1 MIQEPGMRIWDSLLS
16 EQDHAVIEQAGYSN
30 RGALNW
36 ESREVGKRPVCLI
49 IDMQNLSVG
58 RNVPILEAIK
68 EYPTAMGETAWHSIG
83 QMMPFLA
90 EVRRAQVPI
99 VYTRVMPRHYSHD
112 DRAVQIIEPLAPQ
125 PGDEVIDKP
134 YASAFF
140 STRLQEHL
148 MRYRADTLVI
158 IGNSTSGC
166 VRATAVDARQ
176 YGYAAIIAEE
186 CVFDRIEASHK
197 IALLD
202 LWMKYAQVLPVA
214 EVVAYL
220 KNLTNSE
227 SN

>member
-1 MIQEPGMRIWDSLLS
+1 MRIWDDLLS
-16 EQDHAVIEQAGYSN
+16 DQDHAVIEQAGYSK
-30 RGALNW
+30 RGAASW
-36 ESREVGKRPVCLI
+36 ESRDVGKRPVCLV

-68 EYPTAMGETAWHSIG
+68 EYPTAMGETAWQSIG
-83 QMMPFLA
+83 RMIPFLA

-99 VYTRVMPRHYSHD
+99 VYTRVLPRHYSRD
-112 DRAVQIIEPLAPQ
+112 DHAVQIVEPLAPQ

-148 MRYRADTLVI
+148 GRYRADTLII

-176 YGYAAIIAEE
+176 HGYAAIVVEE

-202 LWMKYAQVLPVA
+202 LWMKYAQVLSVE

-220 KNLTNSE
+220 KNLTNSR